1 MNTTARL
8 VQPDRLGDWIWDLMH
23 DWHSPLVTEGLR
35 RSRKEATDWDSRS
48 LTALGRDVFQMLF
61 QWQPEVVDPPP
72 AGREQISSLMTRILA
87 SPDLEE
93 LRERT
98 CNDEMQSLLAWNS
111 FFPNLL
117 RALKELPPPCENG
130 CRPGSKKP
138 DLSCKKAGDG
148 ELDGVSQ
155 AVRLAARAGAEACER
170 FDSGWGDE
178 STVFHDLPPEQKLKL
193 ASRHWADPLLLQIME
208 KAGNWFGDALRQRRE
223 RQRGATPDGIE
234 FGRDLPRMLGS
245 ELATLADPVLED
257 LWVHRYTTR
266 SLQQYRQGSTPCKR
280 GPVVVCVDTS
290 GSMHDLE
297 VASKALAIAAA
308 KLAQRDRRPVRVILF
323 SCDIEVYDAPQPM
336 AGAPWLEFLATV
348 ARRFSGGGTD
358 FDMPLEAAL
367 EAITSHE
374 LYRRADLV
382 FITDGDCE
390 VSYEVEKLLA
400 NEKQKR
406 GFGLYTIF
414 LDRAGCESLEAL
426 SDEVWTAL
434 DSASGLE
441 LLAGVA

>member
-8 VQPDRLGDWIWDLMH
+8 VQPDRLGDWVWDLMC
-23 DWHSPLVTEGLR
+23 DWKSPLVTEGLHR
-35 RSRKEATDWDSRS
+35 AEEEETDWDRRS
-48 LTALGRDVFQMLF
+48 LASLGRDVFQMLF
-61 QWQPEVVDPPP
+61 QWQPEIVNPPP
-72 AGREQISSLMTRILA
+72 AGRERISSLMACVLA
-87 SPDLEE
+87 SPGLEE
-93 LRERT
+93 LRDRT
-98 CNDEMQSLLAWNS
+98 CNDEVQAMVAWSS

-117 RALKELPPPCENG
+117 RALQKLPPPCEEG
-130 CRPGSKKP
+130 CRAGNRIPG
-138 DLSCKKAGDG
+138 LSTDKTGEGIHKA
-148 ELDGVSQ
+148 VAR
-155 AVRLAARAGAEACER
+155 AVRAGEKACKR
-170 FDSGWGDE
+170 FACAWGDE
-178 STVFHDLPPEQKLKL
+178 HSDFHDLPPKQKLEL
-193 ASRHWADPLLLQIME
+193 ASRLAAEPILLQIME
-208 KAGNWFGDALRQRRE
+208 LAGNWFGDALQQRRQR
-223 RQRGATPDGIE
+223 QRDGTPDGIE

-245 ELATLADPVLED
+245 ELATLADPDLED
-257 LWVHRYTTR
+257 LWLHRYSTR
-266 SLQQYRQGSTPCKR
+266 TLQQYRQGSTPCKR

-290 GSMHDLE
+290 GSMDEFE

-323 SCDIEVYDAPQPM
+323 SCDIEIYDAPQPM
-336 AGAPWLEFLATV
+336 AGAPWLEFLAKV
-348 ARRFSGGGTD
+348 AHSFSGGGTD
-358 FDMPLEAAL
+358 FDLPLEAAL
-367 EAITSHE
+367 ETITSHE

-400 NEKQKR
+400 NEKKKR

-434 DSASGLE
+434 DSESGLE